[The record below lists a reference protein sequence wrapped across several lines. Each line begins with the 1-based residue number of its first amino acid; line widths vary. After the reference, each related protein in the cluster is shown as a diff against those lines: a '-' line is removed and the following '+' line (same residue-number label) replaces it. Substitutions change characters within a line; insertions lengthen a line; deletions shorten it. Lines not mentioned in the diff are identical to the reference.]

1 MAVLMISFTVLILDQ
16 DGNYLPRK
24 SSFLQ
29 LHYGQTFQ
37 VLREF
42 LCPVRKRESIGE
54 QNICVGGVSGGTN
67 LNTGRSKRQK
77 GTPQSSSKCWVMSRA
92 PLILSISLSSKCKL
106 RKCVITVFRC
116 FLFRK
121 ILTWTHTNKTLN
133 GREKTSLTGCLAI
146 RLKWVMRTHFGWLSE
161 HSRHSW
167 LRKR

>member
-42 LCPVRKRESIGE
+42 LCPERKRELIDE
-54 QNICVGGVSGGTN
+54 QNICVGGVSGGTY
-67 LNTGRSKRQK
+67 LHTGLSKRQK

-92 PLILSISLSSKCKL
+92 PLILCIFLSSKCKL
-106 RKCVITVFRC
+106 PK
-116 FLFRK
+116 
-121 ILTWTHTNKTLN
+121 KTLFILSA
-133 GREKTSLTGCLAI
+133 E
-146 RLKWVMRTHFGWLSE
+146 RLVWFL
-161 HSRHSW
+161 
-167 LRKR
+167 